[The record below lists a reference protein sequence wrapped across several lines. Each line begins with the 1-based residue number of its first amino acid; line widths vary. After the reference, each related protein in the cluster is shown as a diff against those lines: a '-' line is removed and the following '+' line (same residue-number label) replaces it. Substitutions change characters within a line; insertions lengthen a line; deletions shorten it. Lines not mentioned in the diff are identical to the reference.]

1 MPIIF
6 PQSPTSGTQ
15 FTYGSKT
22 WSWTGYSWDLVSS
35 PAGTT
40 GPRGATG
47 ATGINGVAGATGAT
61 GSQGIQGI
69 QGPTGATGS
78 QGIQGPTGATGPVG
92 DYVISVN
99 GATGAIT
106 NVAKTDTNNNF
117 STAQTVQGDIQANGY
132 LISGGLLESG
142 QITIRGLKN
151 DILMNTDI
159 VGENQSLVFSPAG
172 NSVITLPGGVSGT
185 VALVGTTVA
194 TVNGQTAAVEITG
207 SGAILFVQSG
217 KTGTFNARLA
227 SASVT
232 GVASFGNEFVV
243 SAAGAVSLT
252 ANYVSSLNGLTGAV
266 TDITPNI
273 RGWFFL

>member
-1 MPIIF
+1 M
-6 PQSPTSGTQ
+6 
-15 FTYGSKT
+15 
-22 WSWTGYSWDLVSS
+22 VSS

-47 ATGINGVAGATGAT
+47 ATGP
-61 GSQGIQGI
+61 QGIQG
-69 QGPTGATGS
+69 S
-78 QGIQGPTGATGPVG
+78 TGATGPAGPVG
-92 DYVISVN
+92 NYVVSVN
-99 GATGAIT
+99 GATGTIT

-117 STAQTVQGDIQANGY
+117 STAQTVQGDIQANGN
-132 LISGGLLESG
+132 LISGGDLEQG
-142 QITIRGLKN
+142 QMIIRASKN

-159 VGENQSLVFSPAG
+159 VGANQRLVFSLG
-172 NSVITLPGGVSGT
+172 GDSIITLPSGVSGT
-185 VALVGTTVA
+185 VALVGSTVA

-227 SASVT
+227 SASAT
-232 GVASFGNEFVV
+232 GGASFGNEFVV

-252 ANYVSSLNGLTGAV
+252 ANYVSSVNGLTGAV

>member
-1 MPIIF
+1 MPINF
-6 PQSPTSGTQ
+6 PSSPTSGSQ
-15 FTYGSKT
+15 YTYGSKT
-22 WSWTGYSWDLVSS
+22 WSWTGYSWDLVSA

-47 ATGINGVAGATGAT
+47 ATGPQGIQGSTGAT
-61 GSQGIQGI
+61 G
-69 QGPTGATGS
+69 P

-99 GATGAIT
+99 GATGTIT

-117 STAQTVQGDIQANGY
+117 STAQTVQGDIQADGN
-132 LISGGLLESG
+132 LILGGDLEFG
-142 QITIRGLKN
+142 QMTIRAAKN
-151 DILMNTDI
+151 DILMNTDS
-159 VGENQSLVFSPAG
+159 VGVNQRLVFSPGG
-172 NSVITLPGGVSGT
+172 NSVITLPSGVSGT

-194 TVNGQTAAVEITG
+194 TVNGQTGAVGITG

-227 SASVT
+227 SASAT

-252 ANYVSSLNGLTGAV
+252 ANYVSSVNGLTGAV

-273 RGWFFL
+273 RGWVFL